1 MKKTFTIIILL
12 IIVAGLAY
20 ALKMHNMAG
29 NVAVNDAN
37 SAASSTADREVKGTV
52 QSVNT
57 DQVAVD
63 GPALVTIK
71 QADGTDA
78 VIAVPSMGINLCAAS
93 SSIAD
98 VYSLKTGD
106 AVGARGKVGENGQ
119 IIPCESPAH
128 YLHLSGGEGVVPA
141 SIAVTGTYLC
151 LPHTDTTGLQTD
163 ECALG
168 IQTDDGT
175 YYSLSFGNSQAAFSY
190 KTGDR
195 LNVSGTMTPAEALNS
210 NAWQKYPIKGIIS
223 VASTSVAH

>member
-1 MKKTFTIIILL
+1 
-12 IIVAGLAY
+12 
-20 ALKMHNMAG
+20 
-29 NVAVNDAN
+29 
-37 SAASSTADREVKGTV
+37 
-52 QSVNT
+52 
-57 DQVAVD
+57 
-63 GPALVTIK
+63 
-71 QADGTDA
+71 
-78 VIAVPSMGINLCAAS
+78 MGINLCAAS

-141 SIAVTGTYLC
+141 I
-151 LPHTDTTGLQTD
+151 PHTDTTGLQTD